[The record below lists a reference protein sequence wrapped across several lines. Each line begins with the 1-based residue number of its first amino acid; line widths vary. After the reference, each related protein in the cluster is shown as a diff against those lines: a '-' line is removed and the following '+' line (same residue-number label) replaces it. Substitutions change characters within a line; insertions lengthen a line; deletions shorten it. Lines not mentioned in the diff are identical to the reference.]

1 MGHRLATM
9 LGVNDETGSLQ
20 AGKFADIVAV
30 VRDLV
35 KDISALDD
43 ILLVMKAAEIYR
55 NDLPNRGRPGSN

>member
-20 AGKFADIVAV
+20 AGKFAYIVAV
-30 VRDLV
+30 ARDPV
-35 KDISALDD
+35 QDISVRDD
-43 ILLVMKAAEIYR
+43 ILLVMKAGKIYR

>member
-20 AGKFADIVAV
+20 AGKFAYIVAV

-43 ILLVMKAAEIYR
+43 ILLVIEGWR
-55 NDLPNRGRPGSN
+55 DLP